1 MAKLLNTRLPIANTE
16 VTPELFNRLVRLLE
30 LNLGEF
36 DPSNTEQ
43 FTIDE
48 RDKSNFNIGTVI
60 FNTTTNSLQIFDG
73 VGFTDI
79 SVPFSILT
87 VTGDKVRFSPAM
99 TASLGA
105 VSITI
110 S

>member
-43 FTIDE
+43 FTTDE
-48 RDKSNFNIGTVI
+48 RDKSNFNI
-60 FNTTTNSLQIFDG
+60 
-73 VGFTDI
+73 
-79 SVPFSILT
+79 LT
-87 VTGDKVRFSPAM
+87 VAGDKVRFSPTM
-99 TASLGA
+99 TASLG
-105 VSITI
+105 VISITI

>member
-1 MAKLLNTRLPIANTE
+1 MAKLLGTRLPIASTE
-16 VTPELFNRLVRLLE
+16 VTPELFNRLVRLIE

-43 FTIDE
+43 FTTVE
-48 RDKSNFNIGTVI
+48 RDQSSFNVGTVI
-60 FNTTTNSLQIFDG
+60 FNTTTNSLQVFDG
-73 VGFTDI
+73 VGFADI
-79 SVPFSILT
+79 SEPFAILT
-87 VTGDKVRFSPAM
+87 IAGSKVRFSPAM

-105 VSITI
+105 ISITI

>member
-43 FTIDE
+43 FTTDE

-73 VGFTDI
+73 VGFADI
-79 SVPFSILT
+79 SEPFAILT
-87 VTGDKVRFSPAM
+87 VAGDKVRFSPAM
-99 TASLGA
+99 TASLG
-105 VSITI
+105 VISITI

>member
-1 MAKLLNTRLPIANTE
+1 MAKLLGTRLPIASTE

-43 FTIDE
+43 FTTAQ

-60 FNTTTNSLQIFDG
+60 FNTTTNSLQVFDG
-73 VGFTDI
+73 VGFADI
-79 SVPFSILT
+79 SEPFAIIT
-87 VTGDKVRFSPAM
+87 VVGTKVRFSPAL

-105 VSITI
+105 ISITI

>member
-43 FTIDE
+43 FTTDE
-48 RDKSNFNIGTVI
+48 RDKY
-60 FNTTTNSLQIFDG
+60 
-73 VGFTDI
+73 
-79 SVPFSILT
+79 
-87 VTGDKVRFSPAM
+87 
-99 TASLGA
+99 
-105 VSITI
+105 
-110 S
+110 